1 MHPNSRN
8 KKVLKK
14 KGFFRI
20 GGIQLI
26 RLSNSPELQ
35 SIGLISLI
43 TVLAWS
49 RAAVALCHSV
59 IQEPRFFPFV
69 GFLCQ
74 SLEAVVLRL

>member
-1 MHPNSRN
+1 MHPDSRN
-8 KKVLKK
+8 NKVFRKNDV
-14 KGFFRI
+14 FRI

-26 RLSNSPELQ
+26 RLSSSPELQ
-35 SIGLISLI
+35 STGVISLI

>member
-1 MHPNSRN
+1 M
-8 KKVLKK
+8 
-14 KGFFRI
+14 
-20 GGIQLI
+20 
-26 RLSNSPELQ
+26 ELQ